1 MYKYILKRLLMM
13 IPVLLG
19 VMIAVFTITYF
30 TPGDPARLLLGDGA
44 TKEAVEQVHEELGI
58 DDPYIEQLGRYIGKI
73 VFHFDFGTSYIS
85 KKPVT
90 QEILQRFPTTLKLAS
105 YSVAIS
111 VIVGVLMGIV
121 SATRQYS
128 IFDRL
133 ATSFALI
140 GVSMPTFWA
149 GLMAII
155 VFSVTLGWLPPSGSY
170 GPKYWIMPAA
180 ILGLHGAATIMR
192 MTRSSMLEVI
202 RQDYIRTARAKGQ
215 SERIVI
221 MYHALKNAMIPIV
234 TVIGMQFGVLL
245 GGSVL
250 VESVFALPGLGKY
263 IIDSINM
270 RDNPVVQGS
279 VLFLALSFSFVNLA
293 VDILY
298 GFLDPRIK
306 SQYKQSIK
314 AKAVKKHAETEE
326 YCHERDTHQVQLLGR
341 RLAAFEAGSRGGGGA
356 VCARAADSLRHLRLL
371 YRALSL

>member
-234 TVIGMQFGVLL
+234 TVIGMQIPTLFGGAVIIEQIF
-245 GGSVL
+245 SW
-250 VESVFALPGLGKY
+250 PGLGM
-263 IIDSINM
+263 ITMTAITG
-270 RDNPVVQGS
+270 RDYPVVMG
-279 VLFLALSFSFVNLA
+279 VCLLSAVVVQAANLLTDLVYGL
-293 VDILY
+293 VDPTI
-298 GFLDPRIK
+298 
-306 SQYKQSIK
+306 QY
-314 AKAVKKHAETEE
+314 
-326 YCHERDTHQVQLLGR
+326 
-341 RLAAFEAGSRGGGGA
+341 
-356 VCARAADSLRHLRLL
+356 
-371 YRALSL
+371 

>member
-221 MYHALKNAMIPIV
+221 MYHARKNAMIPIITV
-234 TVIGMQFGVLL
+234 TSIQV
-245 GGSVL
+245 GSMLVGAVL
-250 VESVFALPGLGKY
+250 VESVFAMGGLGDLLIKGIKAADY
-263 IIDSINM
+263 
-270 RDNPVVQGS
+270 PVVQG
-279 VLFLALSFSFVNLA
+279 VTLLMVFVFLCINLV

-298 GFLDPRIK
+298 AVLDPRIRMK
-306 SQYKQSIK
+306 
-314 AKAVKKHAETEE
+314 
-326 YCHERDTHQVQLLGR
+326 
-341 RLAAFEAGSRGGGGA
+341 
-356 VCARAADSLRHLRLL
+356 
-371 YRALSL
+371 

>member
-155 VFSVTLGWLPPSGSY
+155 VFSVTLG
-170 GPKYWIMPAA
+170 
-180 ILGLHGAATIMR
+180 
-192 MTRSSMLEVI
+192 
-202 RQDYIRTARAKGQ
+202 
-215 SERIVI
+215 
-221 MYHALKNAMIPIV
+221 
-234 TVIGMQFGVLL
+234 
-245 GGSVL
+245 
-250 VESVFALPGLGKY
+250 
-263 IIDSINM
+263 
-270 RDNPVVQGS
+270 
-279 VLFLALSFSFVNLA
+279 
-293 VDILY
+293 
-298 GFLDPRIK
+298 
-306 SQYKQSIK
+306 
-314 AKAVKKHAETEE
+314 
-326 YCHERDTHQVQLLGR
+326 
-341 RLAAFEAGSRGGGGA
+341 
-356 VCARAADSLRHLRLL
+356 
-371 YRALSL
+371 